1 MGRGSRSR
9 AAESERGSTLS
20 VTPQS
25 RLVTGLC
32 LLICFWFFAATLCA
46 AFRTELGFDPA
57 YHANVAKSFSLGQGW
72 ATHYERS
79 FPFNPDVTTGPTL
92 LLPAAAMIAVFG
104 NALWVPAVT
113 AACVHLAIF
122 LLILLRLRRFGLNQT
137 FGAVLCVALTLY
149 AHTWWLSLTADFV
162 VALLLILAC
171 VLLVE
176 PDPNAGSESRLRRC
190 FAAGVCVGLALLA
203 KALAWF
209 GVIGLALYGLV
220 AFVRGAR
227 SRREALG
234 AAVVVLG
241 LIAAVLP
248 WKLYEAASLR
258 TMPAEQRAERAEYA
272 SEFLR
277 TQGSG
282 IAEWETAS
290 SRIDLL
296 ADNLKRNAD
305 VLARDFEQRYGLPGW
320 TGIVAMTGLLLFTF
334 FLMRQP
340 PDPLRRLLLMLG
352 LIGSAQA
359 AWFLLLSQ
367 SWSAKYALAPTL
379 LAIVV
384 LCLASARTGR
394 LRYLIAPAAL
404 VLVLQPSN
412 VARYQASLLRFDT
425 QQSAYTRDLAS
436 TRDYLQRT
444 PLNVPLAGC
453 GWVFAPWETEY
464 ALPGVGHFRDCR
476 RLIREALAFD
486 DAYYLDHHPAAREQI
501 AKGQYRDALDHQ
513 LRNDAQGTTPFR
525 YRWIAE
531 PSFVLVV
538 NHVFWRISAY
548 RESDRAV
555 LEACLRHPLHQ
566 TDYFTVAL
574 CSADALRDALPL
586 DRPSAFL
593 PSRDESWFVHK
604 PAPLPLR

>member
-1 MGRGSRSR
+1 MRLDAFAHDQGSMIFATSPRR
-9 AAESERGSTLS
+9 LAA
-20 VTPQS
+20 
-25 RLVTGLC
+25 GLC
-32 LLICFWFFAATLCA
+32 LLVCAWFFAATLCA

-57 YHANVAKSFSLGQGW
+57 YHANVAKSFVLGQGW

-122 LLILLRLRRFGLNQT
+122 LLILLRLRGFGLKGT
-137 FGAVLCVALTLY
+137 AAAALCVAFTLY

-162 VALLLILAC
+162 VVLLLVLAC
-171 VLLVE
+171 VLLAE
-176 PDPNAGSESRLRRC
+176 PDPEASPRSRLRRS
-190 FAAGVCVGLALLA
+190 FVAGVCVGLALLA

-209 GVIGLALYGLV
+209 GVVGLALYGLV

-227 SRREALG
+227 SGSDGLRAGVL
-234 AAVVVLG
+234 VLG
-241 LIAAVLP
+241 LMAAVLP

-258 TMPAEQRAERAEYA
+258 TLPAEQRAERADYA

-282 IAEWETAS
+282 IAEWETAP
-290 SRIDLL
+290 SRIALL
-296 ADNLKRNAD
+296 GSNLKRNAS

-320 TGIVAMTGLLLFTF
+320 TGIVAMAGLLLFTLL
-334 FLMRQP
+334 LMRQR

-352 LIGSAQA
+352 LIGSVQA

-384 LCLASARTGR
+384 LCLASAQRGR
-394 LRYLIAPAAL
+394 LRYLLAL
-404 VLVLQPSN
+404 GAVVVMLQPSAA
-412 VARYQASLLRFDT
+412 ARYQASLLRFET
-425 QQSAYTRDLAS
+425 TQSAYTRDLAS

-444 PLNVPLAGC
+444 PMNVPLAGC

-486 DAYYLDHHPAAREQI
+486 DAYYLDQHPAAREQI
-501 AKGQYRDALDHQ
+501 ERGQYRDALDHH
-513 LRNDAQGTTPFR
+513 LRTDAQGTTPFR
-525 YRWIAE
+525 FRWIAE

-555 LEACLRHPLHQ
+555 LEACLQHPLHQ

-593 PSRDESWFVHK
+593 PVQDDGGFVRK